1 MAENIVTIVDNGSG
15 LEIKQESLN
24 DILEVNW
31 SAWSQPGNTS
41 KFQLCVMRPASQSSG
56 DMNSNEFSK
65 NNPILLRDFPKS
77 TTKIRIQLTK
87 YASELDSC
95 KVGFALYALDSKG
108 CQIGTVLA
116 KSTFAHT
123 PYFSCRTTNSSVNF
137 IKGEQFRWD
146 LSIIEKFKM
155 ISYPDMKTVLDKY
168 KKVSIAMS
176 LISSSPYTSIA
187 ANKMKDDCC
196 CFEYNNEA
204 YLMPKEFWLLYN
216 ILLNAKGVSK
226 DLKSLNLQDSA
237 KLAEIKTKYSQVSL
251 NGNDLSMPSLNKL
264 LHDDS
269 TLSNEEFLELK
280 KSGLNEINIITSLLE
295 VELNEIWS
303 KKFFYKLESTEAAT
317 LEWNRIPGV
326 ESYNLKRY
334 SSSWDFPIPLCE
346 NLKATT
352 YQDPSFRDAKGYL
365 LEAGKKTYQ
374 YDCKVSPSPIV
385 V

>member
-1 MAENIVTIVDNGSG
+1 MAEDIVTIVNNGSG

-41 KFQLCVMRPASQSSG
+41 KFQLCVMRPVSQSSS
-56 DMNSNEFSK
+56 DSNSNEFSK
-65 NNPILLRDFPKS
+65 NNPILLQDFSKS

-87 YASELDSC
+87 YATELDSRNL
-95 KVGFALYALDSKG
+95 GFALYALDNKG
-108 CQIGTVLA
+108 SQVGTVLA
-116 KSTFAHT
+116 KSAFAHT
-123 PYFSCRTTNSSVNF
+123 PYFSCKTTLSSVNF
-137 IKGEQFRWD
+137 IKGEQFRWN

-155 ISYPDMKTVLDKY
+155 ISYPDMKALLDKY

-176 LISSSPYTSIA
+176 LISSSPYSNIA

-196 CFEYNNEA
+196 CFEYNDEA

-226 DLKSLNLQDSA
+226 NLKCLNLQDSV
-237 KLAEIKTKYSQVSL
+237 KLAEIKTKYSQVCL
-251 NGNDLSMPSLNKL
+251 NGNDFSMPSLNKL
-264 LHDDS
+264 VHGVS

-280 KSGLNEINIITSLLE
+280 KSGLNEINIIITLLE
-295 VELNEIWS
+295 AELSEIWS
-303 KKFFYKLESTEAAT
+303 KKFFYELKSAEAAT
-317 LEWNRIPGV
+317 LEWDHIPGV
-326 ESYNLKRY
+326 ESYNLKRC
-334 SSSWDFPIPLCE
+334 SHRLDFPISLCV

-352 YQDPSFRDAKGYL
+352 YQDSNYADADGYL
-365 LEAGKKTYQ
+365 LEAGEKKYQ
-374 YDCKVSPSPIV
+374 YVCKASPSPIV